1 MHSWAE
7 ITIFFMV
14 AWPVMPQED
23 GALLFIKDEHVILL
37 RSCLL
42 IRSYI
47 FHKDAS
53 LDFGFLGVDN

>member
-1 MHSWAE
+1 MHSCTE

-14 AWPVMPQED
+14 ARPVMPQED
-23 GALLFIKDEHVILL
+23 WRILSIKDERVILL
-37 RSCLL
+37 HSCLL

-53 LDFGFLGVDN
+53 IDFGFLGVDN